1 MNHSHSEFRVR
12 LEERLMGWG
21 LPGGLASEIEEHS
34 TPVTYERGAII
45 FLRGTPADLLF
56 WLLKGFAK
64 LYMPHENGYRTLVAL
79 TRPGDL
85 LGFIDS
91 VDSKGRRQVFE
102 AQALTKCSVGLFSR
116 DHMVQ
121 LLRKLDH
128 ETMIR
133 LFEHLNS
140 AWSMMF
146 ERYVS
151 FMGSSFRHRLE
162 AVLTNLGTRFG
173 INDKRG
179 TLIVPELSHEDLAEM
194 IGSSR
199 PMVSKL
205 IGDMTREGILTR
217 GEKHHFIL
225 RNHARRSEVAFSTD
239 TGSPRPNGDTKHNGG
254 PAVPLSISA
263 ERENQQRVFSRP

>member
-1 MNHSHSEFRVR
+1 A
-12 LEERLMGWG
+12 G
-21 LPGGLASEIEEHS
+21 EIEEHS
-34 TPVTYERGAII
+34 TPVTFERGAVI

-64 LYMPHENGYRTLVAL
+64 LYLPHNNGNRTLVAL
-79 TRPGDL
+79 ARPGDL

-91 VDSKGRRQVFE
+91 VGPKGRRQVFE

-116 DHMVQ
+116 EHMVQ
-121 LLRKLDH
+121 LLRKLDR

-162 AVLTNLGTRFG
+162 VVLSSLGSRFG

-179 TLIVPELSHEDLAEM
+179 TLIVPE
-194 IGSSR
+194 
-199 PMVSKL
+199 
-205 IGDMTREGILTR
+205 
-217 GEKHHFIL
+217 
-225 RNHARRSEVAFSTD
+225 
-239 TGSPRPNGDTKHNGG
+239 
-254 PAVPLSISA
+254 
-263 ERENQQRVFSRP
+263 